1 MDVTTPR
8 RLPDLQEAS
17 ASDHLQ
23 DPVVSVVVGSEAAS
37 IAEVSATE
45 VASEAVVVAASV
57 VVVETEVATVAEEA
71 ASATRMARPMVL
83 QLAHAADL
91 TTAMEASNETVAGDR
106 EADTVEQETPTSNL
120 CHQEE
125 VEVATATEMVGAML
139 DVMAVAVME
148 VGMEAVGIVAEAR
161 RGRTTVVG
169 MMSRGLAAATDLQCR
184 HGQKMVRYPN

>member
-1 MDVTTPR
+1 VDVTTPR

-45 VASEAVVVAASV
+45 VASEAVVEAASV
-57 VVVETEVATVAEEA
+57 VVAEIEAATVAEEA
-71 ASATRMARPMVL
+71 ASATRTARPMAL

-106 EADTVEQETPTSNL
+106 EADTVEQETPISSL

-125 VEVATATEMVGAML
+125 VEAATATAMV
-139 DVMAVAVME
+139 DVIAVAVME